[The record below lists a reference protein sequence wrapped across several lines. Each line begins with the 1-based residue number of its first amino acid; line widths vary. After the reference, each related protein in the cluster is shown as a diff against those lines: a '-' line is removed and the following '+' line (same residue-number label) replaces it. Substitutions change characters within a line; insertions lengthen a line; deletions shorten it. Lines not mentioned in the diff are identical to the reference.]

1 MVNNKLFRKSSN
13 CLRTLSRTTGPS
25 TRYTNKNYI
34 GPNSLRAKLYLF
46 MFFDILMENSYS
58 TNQLNH

>member
-1 MVNNKLFRKSSN
+1 MFSNKLFRKSSN
-13 CLRTLSRTTGPS
+13 CLGPVVLESVLS

-34 GPNSLRAKLYLF
+34 GPNSSRAKLYLF

-58 TNQLNH
+58 ADQFN